1 MLALSKMKSLKYL
14 VMMIFLSAVKSDS
27 EDICTIKP
35 FEHRSESNAISSN
48 GIELQFVASYG
59 QSVKSR
65 QGWKWVHQCTASVLT
80 KTTLLTAA
88 HCVREFDKQKNSVVV
103 GAKDLNS
110 DTPSNYIQEM
120 SISRVVRHPDYDN
133 VTAYFD
139 IAIIHTDEDIEFD
152 NEFGV
157 KPACLSNAVSETT
170 DFLHKEVT
178 RINLEK
184 SGLINLFVTSKN
196 ETTNSRI

>member
-1 MLALSKMKSLKYL
+1 MLALSKMKPLKYL

-27 EDICTIKP
+27 EDVCTIKSFKRP
-35 FEHRSESNAISSN
+35 SETNARSSN

-88 HCVREFDKQKNSVVV
+88 HCVREFDKQENFVVVDLQPLV

-110 DTPSNYIQEM
+110 DTPSNYRQER
-120 SISRVVRHPDYDN
+120 SISHVVRHPDYDDD
-133 VTAYFD
+133 TAYFD
-139 IAIIHTDEDIEFD
+139 IAIIHT
-152 NEFGV
+152 G
-157 KPACLSNAVSETT
+157 KSLSES
-170 DFLHKEVT
+170 
-178 RINLEK
+178 
-184 SGLINLFVTSKN
+184 LIFAS
-196 ETTNSRI
+196 TNPQ